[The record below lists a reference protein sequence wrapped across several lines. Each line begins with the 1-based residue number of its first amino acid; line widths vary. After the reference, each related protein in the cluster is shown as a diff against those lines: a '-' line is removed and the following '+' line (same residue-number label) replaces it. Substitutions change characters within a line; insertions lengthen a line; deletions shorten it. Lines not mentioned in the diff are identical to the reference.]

1 VIKRRKICSV
11 LHRKV
16 AEPHSSVCHRPSR
29 SNVQAM
35 QIGSAVHKRYVVVRR
50 ARSWS
55 HPGSGSDFASS
66 IVIELQ
72 NDSATSDESAG
83 ALAQCT
89 ESPGQRR
96 VPCETPQVFQEPRST
111 NDGSALIDNTGLTAN
126 GEQRT
131 ENG

>member
-35 QIGSAVHKRYVVVRR
+35 QIGSAVHKRYVVVRC

-55 HPGSGSDFASS
+55 HPGSG
-66 IVIELQ
+66 
-72 NDSATSDESAG
+72 SAG

-96 VPCETPQVFQEPRST
+96 VPCETPQVFQEPRPT

>member
-1 VIKRRKICSV
+1 MIKRREICSV

-16 AEPHSSVCHRPSR
+16 AEPHSSVCHRPWR
-29 SNVQAM
+29 TNVRAM

-55 HPGSGSDFASS
+55 HPGRGSDFASS
-66 IVIELQ
+66 IMIELQ
-72 NDSATSDESAG
+72 NDRATSDESAG

-96 VPCETPQVFQEPRST
+96 VPWEIPLVVREPRPT
-111 NDGSALIDNTGLTAN
+111 NDGSALIDNTWLTAN
-126 GEQRT
+126 GERRT
-131 ENG
+131 VNG